1 MTEHCIAVVPGQ
13 LSPPRLL
20 TLIQRKEPHDGQP
33 ADVVS
38 VNTQDGMQFNV
49 ETHDCGSA
57 TVALAVPEDFRYGS
71 SR

>member
-1 MTEHCIAVVPGQ
+1 MEHCRAVVSGK
-13 LSPPRLL
+13 LSLPRLL

-38 VNTQDGMQFNV
+38 VNTQDGMRFNV
-49 ETHDCGSA
+49 RTQDHESA